1 MKFEKLS
8 ENKIRITL
16 TPGDFE
22 EKHIDFQDFMS
33 NPLESQDLFLDILEE
48 AKSQIGF
55 NTSDYRV
62 KIEALAMIDGDFVVN
77 VTRARE
83 PNIEK
88 SSSNSSTGRRK
99 FKVKRKAK
107 APKVEQAVYKFE
119 TFDDYCN
126 FTEYLFKSNLDKSYQ
141 IAKKI
146 ITYQYQN
153 KYYLVFY
160 NINNNDKNV
169 LKFYSSI
176 TEFGTYVNNSN
187 LLISKIEEYG
197 KIVIKNNALK
207 TSLKHYIV

>member
-88 SSSNSSTGRRK
+88 SSSNSSVVIGSLLHLQVPTRS
-99 FKVKRKAK
+99 F
-107 APKVEQAVYKFE
+107 PSF
-119 TFDDYCN
+119 
-126 FTEYLFKSNLDKSYQ
+126 
-141 IAKKI
+141 
-146 ITYQYQN
+146 
-153 KYYLVFY
+153 VFA
-160 NINNNDKNV
+160 IR
-169 LKFYSSI
+169 
-176 TEFGTYVNNSN
+176 GT
-187 LLISKIEEYG
+187 KPDFP
-197 KIVIKNNALK
+197 
-207 TSLKHYIV
+207 

>member
-1 MKFEKLS
+1 
-8 ENKIRITL
+8 
-16 TPGDFE
+16 
-22 EKHIDFQDFMS
+22 
-33 NPLESQDLFLDILEE
+33 
-48 AKSQIGF
+48 
-55 NTSDYRV
+55 
-62 KIEALAMIDGDFVVN
+62 MIDGDFVVN

-88 SSSNSSTGRRK
+88 SSSNSSTEKRK
-99 FKVKRKAK
+99 FKVKRKSK

>member
-83 PNIEK
+83 PNI
-88 SSSNSSTGRRK
+88 
-99 FKVKRKAK
+99 
-107 APKVEQAVYKFE
+107 
-119 TFDDYCN
+119 
-126 FTEYLFKSNLDKSYQ
+126 
-141 IAKKI
+141 
-146 ITYQYQN
+146 
-153 KYYLVFY
+153 
-160 NINNNDKNV
+160 
-169 LKFYSSI
+169 
-176 TEFGTYVNNSN
+176 
-187 LLISKIEEYG
+187 
-197 KIVIKNNALK
+197 
-207 TSLKHYIV
+207 